1 MSDHSKRRIFFMG
14 KWIDVSEDVYRAYY
28 RGWEKVKYLRKVDRV
43 HCRHSYEALCEE
55 DNDGEDISVDPAP
68 TLEEQLLKKEQIEL
82 LHRCLDMLPSWDRDL
97 IHALYYDRKTER
109 QYAAEIG
116 MSKSG
121 VHNRREQILAKLKSL
136 MNVLEKPEG

>member
-1 MSDHSKRRIFFMG
+1 MSDQPKRRIYFRG

-28 RGWEKVKYLRKVDRV
+28 QGWEKVKYLRKVDRV

-68 TLEEQLLKKEQIEL
+68 TLEEQLLKREQIEL
-82 LHRCLDMLPSWDRDL
+82 LRRCLDMLPSWDRKL
-97 IHALYYDRKTER
+97 IHALYFDGKSER
-109 QYAAEIG
+109 QYAEETN

-121 VHNRREQILAKLKSL
+121 IHDRRAQIIAKLKSL
-136 MNVLEKPEG
+136 MNVLG